1 MFIKIICVSNSR
13 LQTFSAYEYLER
25 RFGLASRCVA
35 SLAFSLQMVLYMGV
49 VLYAPALAL
58 SAVTG
63 LSYLGSI
70 LAVGLVCKFAIFFRL
85 VTFLTVKNSLFFC
98 RKISSPFKR
107 NNLIQKT

>member
-1 MFIKIICVSNSR
+1 MFVIIIFVSNSR

-70 LAVGLVCKFAIFFRL
+70 LAVGLVCIFAIFL
-85 VTFLTVKNSLFFC
+85 G
-98 RKISSPFKR
+98 
-107 NNLIQKT
+107 